1 VNLSAKRILYWDACV
16 FIGLLNQEKGRI
28 DETLKVW
35 REAERGETE
44 IWTSALTL
52 VEVFK
57 VKCDGATNA
66 LDPSLDLPVAEMFD
80 QPWVF
85 KVTLDP
91 SIAREARRL
100 LRSYPKC
107 KKPTDAVHLA
117 TASAYSVHELHTWDG
132 NDLIALDGMVPRK
145 GGGELRICTP
155 YEAIQSAVA
164 SDPAQQGLFES

>member
-1 VNLSAKRILYWDACV
+1 MSAKRILYWDACV

-91 SIAREARRL
+91 NIAREARRL
-100 LRSYPKC
+100 LRAYPKC
-107 KKPTDAVHLA
+107 KKPADAVHLA
-117 TASAYSVHELHTWDG
+117 TASSWGVQEMHTWDG
-132 NDLIALDGMVPRK
+132 NDLLSLDGVVPRT
-145 GGGELRICTP
+145 GGGQLRICTP
-155 YEAIQSAVA
+155 YEVVRPAV
-164 SDPAQQGLFES
+164 SGDPAQESLFEA